1 MLPVETL
8 TDAVSFLPLNGLDSV
23 LLASR
28 QLSSIA
34 TKCVDGIE
42 IWVFEFFYVALY
54 ASKDKEALMA
64 FGDSLTYVDGWDNI
78 VDVLDIALHN
88 SRFGNL
94 RLSVSSN
101 DVIPLPNKSALE
113 VEVLDLCMNGV
124 ASADLIIDVIASFR
138 KIQVRRRRLSAPLIA
153 S

>member
-1 MLPVETL
+1 
-8 TDAVSFLPLNGLDSV
+8 
-23 LLASR
+23 
-28 QLSSIA
+28 
-34 TKCVDGIE
+34 
-42 IWVFEFFYVALY
+42 
-54 ASKDKEALMA
+54 MA

-138 KIQVRRRRLSAPLIA
+138 KIQVLNLFCYENFTDFTPVIDLCRENGVRRFVDLSSGMDLM
-153 S
+153 